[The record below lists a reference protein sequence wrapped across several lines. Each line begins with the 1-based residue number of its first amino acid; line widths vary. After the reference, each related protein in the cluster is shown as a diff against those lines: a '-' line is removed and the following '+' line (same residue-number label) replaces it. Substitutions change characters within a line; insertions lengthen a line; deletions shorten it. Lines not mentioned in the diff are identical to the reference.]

1 MLPESIPHYSIGPF
15 FGLATNV
22 VMALLCLVTFILYR
36 HYRPE
41 KSFRTESNPYRGGFA
56 LSQIRHFPYTLL

>member
-41 KSFRTESNPYRGGFA
+41 KSFRIESNPYRGGFA
-56 LSQIRHFPYTLL
+56 